1 MAWNETKLTL
11 TGRLCTDVSTRQTQD
26 GTVMATF
33 MVAANERKFDK
44 ELGTWVAGNS
54 LFIPVKCYRR
64 LAENVA
70 ASLGKGDPVVVTGR
84 IHTHKYDKD
93 GRTHSEV
100 QMDAHGVGPDLSFCQ
115 AVMQRGLPME
125 AVAA

>member
-11 TGRLCTDVSTRQTQD
+11 TGRICNDISLRQTQD
-26 GTVMATF
+26 GTTMASF
-33 MVAANERKFDK
+33 MVATTERKFDK

-54 LFIPVKCYRR
+54 LYVPVRCYRK
-64 LAENVA
+64 LAENVG

-84 IHTHKYDKD
+84 VHTHKYDKE
-93 GRTHSEV
+93 GQTHWEI
-100 QMDAHGVGPDLSFCQ
+100 QMDASGIGPDLSFCR
-115 AVMQRGLPME
+115 AATQRTLPLE